1 MPRSLFSVHPRILM
15 DLPRPPPSPPSHSA
29 VSVEFLPI
37 FVLRRSTLIFPKI
50 PRGSRRFF
58 FLISPPYLYCVFTRL
73 STIFF
78 SLFLP
83 PPPVLT
89 SSISYFLPPSAI
101 VLLPPAWSLLLPPPC
116 PVSPRIYS
124 SLVASLCPFASSLA
138 SSFFP
143 RQPGDLRRFPRA
155 TSPPSTPPSRI
166 PTRDNPYKLEH

>member
-15 DLPRPPPSPPSHSA
+15 DLPRPPPPSHSA

-37 FVLRRSTLIFPKI
+37 FVLQRSTLIFPKI

-78 SLFLP
+78 SLFL
-83 PPPVLT
+83 PPVLT

-124 SLVASLCPFASSLA
+124 SLVASLCPLVSSLA

-143 RQPGDLRRFPRA
+143 RQPGDLQRFPRA
-155 TSPPSTPPSRI
+155 TSSLYAPVEDPDER
-166 PTRDNPYKLEH
+166 

>member
-15 DLPRPPPSPPSHSA
+15 DLPRPPPR
-29 VSVEFLPI
+29 L
-37 FVLRRSTLIFPKI
+37 I
-50 PRGSRRFF
+50 PRSPWNFYQ
-58 FLISPPYLYCVFTRL
+58 FLSSDVPRSSFLKFPEDPDD
-73 STIFF
+73 SS
-78 SLFLP
+78 SLFLHRIFIVFLRDCLP
-83 PPPVLT
+83 YSSLFFSPPPVLT

-143 RQPGDLRRFPRA
+143 LRQPGDLQRFPRA
-155 TSPPSTPPSRI
+155 TSSLYAPVEDPDER
-166 PTRDNPYKLEH
+166 